1 MDLRC
6 SAVRPEAVLVH
17 WEEVSTLIKTLVFLM
32 IIASSHEVVQDS
44 TDIIQVF
51 VIGCLLAVYYIGQLV
66 E

>member
-1 MDLRC
+1 M
-6 SAVRPEAVLVH
+6 LVH

-32 IIASSHEVVQDS
+32 ISYSSSHEVVQDS
-44 TDIIQVF
+44 SDIIQVF